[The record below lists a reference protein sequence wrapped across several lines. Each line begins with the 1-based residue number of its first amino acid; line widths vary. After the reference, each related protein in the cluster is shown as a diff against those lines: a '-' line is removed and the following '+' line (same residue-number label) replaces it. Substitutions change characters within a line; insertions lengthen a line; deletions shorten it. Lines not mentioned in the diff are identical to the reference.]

1 VLHVRVVTPKDR
13 SARLIGR
20 LESDDTV
27 ANLVVMPDVARQC
40 GPDGGDLV
48 LFDLARENAN
58 PVLDDLREMG
68 LERDGSITL
77 DEAET
82 VISAAAVRA
91 ERAAPGRPSDG
102 VIWQSIE
109 QRVDGDSRLSW
120 SFVVFLLLATLLAGV
135 GRYLDQP
142 ILIVG
147 AMVVGPE
154 FAPVAALCFG
164 LATRNWYLL
173 RPAATTLAVGI
184 AFAATLSTVLWFLA
198 YLTGWID
205 AEQAATGPDTQFI
218 VQPDVW
224 SFVVAVLAGVAGV
237 LSMTASKSGV
247 LVGVFIS
254 VTTIPAIGTFSLSLA
269 VGVWGEVG
277 DAALQLGVNLAGIIV
292 AGTLTLMVQR
302 AVWNKILPRRRRQR
316 PRVAGYGVSRKR
328 SGAATRR

>member
-1 VLHVRVVTPKDR
+1 MLHVRVVTPKDR
-13 SARLIGR
+13 AERLVRR
-20 LESDDTV
+20 LDSDDTI
-27 ANLVVMPDVARQC
+27 ANLVVFPGVARQC

-48 LFDLARENAN
+48 MFDLARENAN
-58 PVLDDLREMG
+58 PVLDDLRDMG
-68 LERDGSITL
+68 LEEDGAITL

-109 QRVDGDSRLSW
+109 QRVDDDSRLSW
-120 SFVVFLLLATLLAGV
+120 SFMVFLLLATLLAGV

-164 LATRNWYLL
+164 LATRSWYLL
-173 RPAATTLAVGI
+173 RPAATTLAAGI
-184 AFAATLSTVLWFLA
+184 AFAAAVSTVLWFFA
-198 YLTGWID
+198 YVSGWID
-205 AEQAATGPDTQFI
+205 AEQAIIGPDTQFI
-218 VQPDVW
+218 VQPDIW
-224 SFVVAVLAGVAGV
+224 SFVVAVLAGIAGV

-254 VTTIPAIGTFSLSLA
+254 VTTIPAIGTFALTLG
-269 VGVWGEVG
+269 VGVWGEAG
-277 DAALQLGVNLAGIIV
+277 DAALQLGINLAGIIV

-302 AVWNKILPRRRRQR
+302 AVWDRILPRRRQTS
-316 PRVAGYGVSRKR
+316 RVAKDARDLS
-328 SGAATRR
+328 A

>member
-13 SARLIGR
+13 SGR
-20 LESDDTV
+20 LVRRLDSDDTI
-27 ANLVVMPDVARQC
+27 ANLVVLPGVARQC

-48 LFDLARENAN
+48 MFDLARENAN
-58 PVLDDLREMG
+58 PVLDDLRDMG
-68 LERDGSITL
+68 LEQDGAIAL

-82 VISAAAVRA
+82 MLSAAAVRA

-109 QRVDGDSRLSW
+109 QRVDDDSRLSW

-164 LATRNWYLL
+164 LATRSWYLL
-173 RPAATTLAVGI
+173 RPAATTLAAGI
-184 AFAATLSTVLWFLA
+184 VFAAAVSTVLWFLA
-198 YLTGWID
+198 YVAGWID
-205 AEQAATGPDTQFI
+205 AEQATTGPDTQFI
-218 VQPDVW
+218 VQPDIW
-224 SFVVAVLAGVAGV
+224 SFVVAVLAGIAGV

-254 VTTIPAIGTFSLSLA
+254 VTTIPAIGTFALSLA
-269 VGVWGEVG
+269 VGKWFEVG
-277 DAALQLGVNLAGIIV
+277 EAAFQLGINLAGIIV

-302 AVWNKILPRRRRQR
+302 AVWDRILPRRRRDHQR
-316 PRVAGYGVSRKR
+316 V
-328 SGAATRR
+328 TRDLSA